1 MPNQAS
7 TETDEIQ
14 HAAMWLIGADMPG
27 LLRLGARFV
36 ADHKGNI
43 DKDIA
48 DKFGEKAVV
57 FMSVTAEPPD
67 ITQMSKDVDQLKKAS
82 GCGVVFQPMKEPT
95 VPVGYQA
102 DLYGFDIV
110 TDDAVGIIA
119 ELTGLVADFGMM
131 IVGHTGERRVIPGPV
146 PKVQGGQKFV
156 VMLPFEFD
164 HIAFTNALTELV
176 KKYNGIMKTPLRTV
190 PGLLWWW

>member
-7 TETDEIQ
+7 TKSDKMQ

-67 ITQMSKDVDQLKKAS
+67 ISQMARDIDDLKKAS
-82 GCGVVFQPMKEPT
+82 GCGVVFQPMREPT
-95 VPVGYQA
+95 VPEGFQA

-119 ELTGLVADFGMM
+119 ELTGLVAEFGMM

-146 PKVQGGQKFV
+146 TKVQGGQKFV
-156 VMLPFEFD
+156 VMLPHEFD
-164 HIAFTNALTELV
+164 HIGFTNSLTALV
-176 KKYNGIMKTPLRTV
+176 KKHNGIMKTPLRTV

>member
-1 MPNQAS
+1 MPDQAS
-7 TETDEIQ
+7 TRTDKIQ
-14 HAAMWLIGADMPG
+14 HAAMWLIGPDMPG

-57 FMSVTAEPPD
+57 FMSITAEPPD
-67 ITQMSKDVDQLKKAS
+67 ISQMGKDIDHLKKAS

-95 VPVGYQA
+95 VPGGFHE

-119 ELTGLVADFGMM
+119 ELTGLVAEFGMM

-164 HIAFTNALTELV
+164 HIGFTNALTALV

>member
-7 TETDEIQ
+7 MKSDKMQ

-67 ITQMSKDVDQLKKAS
+67 ISQMARDIDELKKAS
-82 GCGVVFQPMKEPT
+82 GCGVVFQPMREPT
-95 VPVGYQA
+95 VPEGFQA

-119 ELTGLVADFGMM
+119 ELTGLVAEFGMM

-146 PKVQGGQKFV
+146 TKVQGGQKFV
-156 VMLPFEFD
+156 VMLPHEFD
-164 HIAFTNALTELV
+164 HIGFTNSLTALV
-176 KKYNGIMKTPLRTV
+176 KKHNGIMKTPLRTV

>member
-7 TETDEIQ
+7 TKSDKMQ

-67 ITQMSKDVDQLKKAS
+67 ISQMARDIDELKKAS
-82 GCGVVFQPMKEPT
+82 GCGVVFQPMREPT
-95 VPVGYQA
+95 VPEGFQA

-119 ELTGLVADFGMM
+119 ELTGLVAEFGMM

-146 PKVQGGQKFV
+146 TKVQGGQKFV
-156 VMLPFEFD
+156 VMLPHEFD
-164 HIAFTNALTELV
+164 HIGFTNSLTALV
-176 KKYNGIMKTPLRTV
+176 KKHNGIMKTPLRTV

>member
-7 TETDEIQ
+7 TKSDKMQ

-36 ADHKGNI
+36 ADHNGNI

-67 ITQMSKDVDQLKKAS
+67 ISQMAKDIDRLKKAS
-82 GCGVVFQPMKEPT
+82 GCGVVFQPMREPT
-95 VPVGYQA
+95 VPGGFQE

-119 ELTGLVADFGMM
+119 ELTGLVAEFGMM

-146 PKVQGGQKFV
+146 TKVQGGQKYV
-156 VMLPFEFD
+156 VMLPHEFD
-164 HIAFTNALTELV
+164 HIGFTNSLTALV
-176 KKYNGIMKTPLRTV
+176 KKHNGIMKTPLRTV

>member
-1 MPNQAS
+1 MPNQTS
-7 TETDEIQ
+7 TESDKIQ

-27 LLRLGARFV
+27 LLRLGAKFV
-36 ADHKGNI
+36 AEHKGNI

-67 ITQMSKDVDQLKKAS
+67 ISQMSKDVDHLKKAS

-95 VPVGYQA
+95 VPGGYQA

-119 ELTGLVADFGMM
+119 ELTGLVAEFGMM

-156 VMLPFEFD
+156 VMLPVEFD
-164 HIAFTNALTELV
+164 HIAFTNALTALV